1 MNELRAY
8 PTLLRVGFAEALA
21 YRAELIIWMLTTTM
35 PLVSLALWSAVSRNA
50 PLGRFGP
57 KEFVGYFLAALIVR
71 QITGCWLVWE
81 MNQEIKQ
88 GTLSQKLLKPIH
100 PLWVYSASNL
110 AAVPLRAALCLP
122 VLVAAIHY
130 AELTTNPVLIGVFL
144 LSLVGAWCIN
154 FFAMALVGSLAF
166 YVESSTGIFELWMIT
181 FMVLS
186 GYVIPLELFPSW
198 AREIANVLPF
208 RYTLGFPVEVL
219 TGLLDVHTALKQ
231 LAMQWLQAAIIAASG
246 ILAFRAGVR
255 RFGAYGG

>member
-1 MNELRAY
+1 MNTLRAY
-8 PTLLRVGFAEALA
+8 PTLLRVGFAGALA

-35 PLVSLALWSAVSRNA
+35 PLVSLALWSAVARSA

-81 MNQEIKQ
+81 LNYEIKQ
-88 GTLSQKLLKPIH
+88 GTLSQRLLKPIH

-110 AAVPLRAALCLP
+110 AAIPLRAGLCLP
-122 VLVAAIHY
+122 VAIIAIFY
-130 AELTTNPVLIGVFL
+130 AQLTSDPALLGIFF

-166 YVESSTGIFELWMIT
+166 YLESSTGIFELWMIT
-181 FMVLS
+181 FMILS
-186 GYVIPLELFPSW
+186 GYVVPLELFPTW
-198 AREIANVLPF
+198 ARNIADVLPF

-219 TGLLDVHTALKQ
+219 TGMLDVRSALKL
-231 LAMQWLQAAIIAASG
+231 LAMQWAQATIIATAG
-246 ILAFRAGVR
+246 LLAFRAGVK
-255 RFGAYGG
+255 RFGAFGG

>member
-1 MNELRAY
+1 MNALRAY

-35 PLVSLALWSAVSRNA
+35 PLVSLALWSAVSRDA

-81 MNQEIKQ
+81 LNYEIKQ
-88 GTLSQKLLKPIH
+88 GTLSQRLLKPIH
-100 PLWVYSASNL
+100 PLWVYSAANL
-110 AAVPLRAALCLP
+110 AAIPLRAGLCLP
-122 VLVAAIHY
+122 IAIIAIYYANFTTDPTLLV
-130 AELTTNPVLIGVFL
+130 VFF
-144 LSLVGAWCIN
+144 LSLAGAWCIN

-166 YVESSTGIFELWMIT
+166 YLESSTGVFEIWLIT

-186 GYVIPLELFPSW
+186 GYVVPLELFPSW
-198 AREIANVLPF
+198 ARDIANVLPF
-208 RYTLGFPVEVL
+208 RYTLGFPVEVV
-219 TGLLDVHTALKQ
+219 TGLLDVRTALSQ
-231 LAMQWLQAAIIAASG
+231 LAMQWVQAAIMATSG
-246 ILAFRAGVR
+246 ILAFRAGLR